1 MNPFDKSDVYF
12 KNHDLILIFIFDKM
26 SEKWWNKEN
35 NDEIEDARIL
45 NNYKKRDLLDKKLF
59 IFDQDGTIYL
69 NYILLDGAKDFI
81 NILKKKKKKFV
92 FITNNSSKKTDT
104 YREKLTGILNIK
116 INLDQ
121 IYNSTLATIE
131 YLKNQKIS
139 KIYCMGTQ
147 EFIEEINKHGLICTE
162 EDPQLIVVAFD
173 TTLTYEK
180 LKKTCFFIQN
190 GLEYI
195 ATHPDKVCPTSDG
208 FIPDTGSFI
217 SLIES
222 ATGIKPKKVLG
233 KPNPEIISFLLE
245 KYQIKPKECIVFGD
259 RIYTDIKMGKK
270 CGTTTALMLTGESKI
285 HDIEKFNIE
294 PDLVFRSFNEV
305 INLFNEKS

>member
-1 MNPFDKSDVYF
+1 
-12 KNHDLILIFIFDKM
+12 M